1 MNIVD
6 MELIEELSKKI
17 SEYAKENAVLKIQIK
32 KLKEENEK
40 LKSNE

>member
-1 MNIVD
+1 MNID
-6 MELIEELSKKI
+6 AMELIEELSKKI